1 MRLSVTIKHFIK
13 KIALFKR
20 NEDGL
25 VLVDVALMLLLGS
38 LLLGGF
44 VATLRPVDR
53 EVQTEITREKMQK
66 VIYAMSIY
74 VQKYNRMPCPADPA
88 GSGPEPFG
96 AEHGSGNSGTNEGS
110 CSGSSEIIG
119 IVPFKTLG
127 LTENDVLDE
136 WGHYLTYRTSNI
148 LGQTDPNA
156 TPAPKVHAYC
166 RIKDEWVVTGGG
178 GGDKNINPRK
188 AIFCCPQPESGFDV
202 VDRNDST
209 YLPES
214 NTNCS
219 GSCGGQYQPINSPEP
234 IPSLNDDDEL
244 PDALAMVLVSHGR
257 NGFGSF
263 LRDGTQMDIGNAGS
277 YSAAEQENAD
287 GDGLF
292 TWIAPSRESP
302 SNYFDDIVLWR
313 TQALLYTELGSRY
326 SNCTDLTPGVDSTSG
341 GGGGGGGSGP

>member
-1 MRLSVTIKHFIK
+1 MRLSIIIKHYRK
-13 KIALFKR
+13 KTALFKR

-44 VATLRPVDR
+44 VATLRPIDR

-74 VQKYNRMPCPADPA
+74 VQKYNRMPCPADA
-88 GSGPEPFG
+88 GGGGPEPFG
-96 AEHGSGNSGTNEGS
+96 AERGSGNSGTNEGS
-110 CSGSSEIIG
+110 CSGDSEIIG

-127 LTENDVLDE
+127 LTENDVRDE

-148 LGQTDPNA
+148 LGRTDPNA
-156 TPAPKVHAYC
+156 TPPPKVHDFC
-166 RIKDEWVVTGGG
+166 RIKDEWVVQGQ
-178 GGDKNINPRK
+178 NINPRK

-202 VDRNDST
+202 VDRNNNT

-214 NTNCS
+214 NTNCT
-219 GSCGGQYQPINSPEP
+219 GSCQGRYGPINANAP
-234 IPSLNDDDEL
+234 ITSLTDDDEL
-244 PDALAMVLVSHGR
+244 PDALALVLVSHGR

-263 LRDGTQMDIGNAGS
+263 LKTGSQMDIGNAGS
-277 YSAAEQENAD
+277 YSTAEQENAD

-292 TWIAPSRESP
+292 TWVAPSRESP

-313 TQALLYTELGSRY
+313 TQAHLYTELGSNY
-326 SNCTDLTPGVDSTSG
+326 SNCTDLTPGVSTTSG
-341 GGGGGGGSGP
+341 GGGGP